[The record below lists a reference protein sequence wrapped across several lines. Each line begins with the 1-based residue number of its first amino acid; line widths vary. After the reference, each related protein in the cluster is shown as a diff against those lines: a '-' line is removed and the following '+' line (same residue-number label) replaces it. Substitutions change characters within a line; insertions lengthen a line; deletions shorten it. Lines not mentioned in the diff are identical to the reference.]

1 MSHLDLMPARSPAL
15 GRAIDADTLL
25 RTFILAAVFLL
36 LWISFRPFQSLADPP
51 QVTEVGNLANQIG
64 YSLLFL
70 VLAAWCFATSR
81 PGFCC
86 WFGRS

>member
-1 MSHLDLMPARSPAL
+1 VSHLDLMPARSPAL

-51 QVTEVGNLANQIG
+51 QVIEQAAGGLNQANAAQPVARQDQDLACGQ
-64 YSLLFL
+64 
-70 VLAAWCFATSR
+70 
-81 PGFCC
+81 
-86 WFGRS
+86 